1 MFRNRAAWI
10 NSRPG
15 ARWRSGSMP
24 SMSAHTGFKFD
35 GGYFMAAGSNNATS
49 ISFNFSADLIN
60 WTQTSLSGSISPPII
75 DMACDGTY
83 LYYLYKTSPSAT
95 TNRLVRRDISTGISN
110 DLALS
115 VFAKTINVR
124 LGGTV
129 FYTYEGGFGY
139 ISSWPTAVNVSMV
152 SIINP
157 IGFIDIPGQV
167 NGCLV
172 LGPTGLSTLIG
183 YAGSTSATAMNKNGF
198 NTTVIGSAEDRIV
211 LPPVITY
218 NRPAATY
225 YPFIQLYK
233 YKYAGDVIT
242 TLSGTYNH
250 PTFPLMQG
258 NTLSPLVNN
267 FPADETPTSLAMNSF
282 TGEIYVTTDA
292 GNILVT
298 NDFGANYQPYMSEMS
313 KLFNIVSSA
322 KGLVISQTDGK
333 LLISP

>member
-1 MFRNRAAWI
+1 MFRSRTAWL

-15 ARWRSGSMP
+15 TRWRSGAMP
-24 SMSAHTGFKFD
+24 VYSGLSGFKFD
-35 GGYFMAAGSNNATS
+35 GGYFMAASGGPSV
-49 ISFNFSADLIN
+49 ISFDYSPDLIN
-60 WTQTSLSGSISPPII
+60 WTETNLLGSVEPPII

-95 TNRLVRRDISTGISN
+95 TNRLVRRLISTGASN

-115 VFAKTINVR
+115 VFAKTLNVR
-124 LGGTV
+124 TGGTV

-139 ISSWPTAVNVSMV
+139 ISSWPTAVNAPMV

-172 LGPTGLSTLIG
+172 LGPTSFSTLIG

-198 NTTVIGSAEDRIV
+198 STTVLGSAEDRIV

-242 TLSGTYNH
+242 MISGAYNH
-250 PTFPLMQG
+250 PTVPLMLG

-267 FPADETPTSLAMNSF
+267 FPADATPTSLAMNSF
-282 TGEIYVTTDA
+282 TGEIYVTTDT

-298 NDFGANYQPYMSEMS
+298 KDFGASYQTHMSDMP
-313 KLFNIVSSA
+313 KLFNIISSA
-322 KGLVISQTDGK
+322 KGLVISQTDGS